1 MHFHDKGVKQFW
13 EVYAGQ
19 SNLSKAMA
27 MAKLGYEV
35 TTFDFHSRWNFEK
48 AHHRRE
54 FSRLLRRV
62 SPDLAWLAPPCTV
75 WGPLQNLTP

>member
-1 MHFHDKGVKQFW
+1 MVDRILHFDDKGVKQFW

-27 MAKLGYEV
+27 KLGYEV
-35 TTFDFHSRWNFEK
+35 TTFDFNSRWNFEK

-54 FSRLLRRV
+54 SFRYS
-62 SPDLAWLAPPCTV
+62 AEWLAPPCTV
-75 WGPLQNLTP
+75 QNLTP

>member
-1 MHFHDKGVKQFW
+1 MVDRILHFDDKGVKQFW

-27 MAKLGYEV
+27 KLGYEV
-35 TTFDFHSRWNFEK
+35 TTFDFNSRWNFEK

-54 FSRLLRRV
+54 SFRLLRRV

-75 WGPLQNLTP
+75 QNLTP